1 MLDAQHD
8 PGPAGANQRAP
19 EATAASALR
28 IGGAEIRVGT
38 ASWTDRTMTAR
49 GVFYPDKVSTPEAR
63 LRYYAS
69 RFSMVEADVGFY
81 AIPDRAMTERW
92 VERTPADF
100 VFDVK
105 AHALMTGH
113 ATDIARLPGSI
124 REAITSSGFTGSRR
138 QGSAD
143 RGPRR
148 GLATLSRRDGTAPRD
163 EEARSG
169 DAAVRAVDSPDQAH
183 ARNACSGSR
192 AAR

>member
-8 PGPAGANQRAP
+8 PGPTAAGERAP
-19 EATAASALR
+19 AESAERPLR
-28 IGGAEIRVGT
+28 VGGAEVRIGT

-81 AIPDRAMTERW
+81 AIPDRSMAERW
-92 VERTPADF
+92 VERTPTDF

-113 ATDIARLPGSI
+113 ATEIARLPGTI
-124 REAITSSGFTGSRR
+124 RARHR
-138 QGSAD
+138 Q
-143 RGPRR
+143 
-148 GLATLSRRDGTAPRD
+148 AT
-163 EEARSG
+163 
-169 DAAVRAVDSPDQAH
+169 AAQ
-183 ARNACSGSR
+183 
-192 AAR
+192 